1 MNIQGK
7 RKVKY
12 ITYLKYYTKRISYI
26 LQKVCKKVQFTL
38 FQKHMFYVHVAY
50 CSSNILEVL
59 NKEMSSYLI
68 LVNPTTKVAPQ
79 MTTKAPIKT
88 GRLP

>member
-59 NKEMSSYLI
+59 NKGNVSLLDFSESYHKSSTADD
-68 LVNPTTKVAPQ
+68 NKGPHKNW
-79 MTTKAPIKT
+79 
-88 GRLP
+88 